1 MSSPGWVAP
10 LPLAG
15 RIPRAATLKTA
26 VVFLVCASRA
36 DQPRKLGIPFTFAS
50 GQGYL
55 LWSPDRGFDCTMAGS
70 IFSHF
75 YSEPFYPGVLFFSN
89 QHLKQ
94 HGLMA
99 FSVQAAYLFNI
110 VHFQMYTRDLWKYHD
125 PLKKNFPLKQNLKKK
140 PQTQTLNEINVT
152 EMHGLLRDI
161 QLIHLQGKKPKQS
174 REVSKCWATTRQ
186 NKC

>member
-26 VVFLVCASRA
+26 GVFLVCASRA
-36 DQPRKLGIPFTFAS
+36 DQPGKLGIRFTFAS

-110 VHFQMYTRDLWKYHD
+110 VHFQMYTRDLWKSHD
-125 PLKKNFPLKQNLKKK
+125 PLKRIFLWNKIFKK
-140 PQTQTLNEINVT
+140 PPNPNTEWNQCNRNAWFTQGYTA
-152 EMHGLLRDI
+152 HPSSR
-161 QLIHLQGKKPKQS
+161 KKTKT
-174 REVSKCWATTRQ
+174 V
-186 NKC
+186 